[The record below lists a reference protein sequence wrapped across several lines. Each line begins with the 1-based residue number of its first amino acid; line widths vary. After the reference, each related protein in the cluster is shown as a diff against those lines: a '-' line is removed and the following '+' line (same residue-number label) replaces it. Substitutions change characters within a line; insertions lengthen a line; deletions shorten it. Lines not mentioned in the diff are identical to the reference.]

1 MDNRKVTVTSYL
13 GAAAIVWFLSRSFIF
28 WMISTF
34 YKVRKIPALNT
45 LKELIPFLLF
55 ALTFGILLKNPK
67 VNEVMDEVVA
77 ELKKVSWPSRD
88 DVMKSTWVVL
98 IYILIASFILSGF
111 DLVWGKLVGL
121 LLS

>member
-13 GAAAIVWFLSRSFIF
+13 GAAALVWFLSRSFIF

-45 LKELIPFLLF
+45 LKEVLPFLLF
-55 ALTFGILLKNPK
+55 ALTFAILLKHPK
-67 VNEVMDEVVA
+67 VNEVMDEVVS

-111 DLVWGKLVGL
+111 DLLWGKLVGL